1 MIPFIRHGI
10 GYGRQTLVRLS
21 KSSSGTQMVATRCP
35 VLLQQNASHRKSTA
49 LRLMSTSISRTDV
62 TPSSLLLLIVP
73 ISTFCLGTWQY
84 QRRKWKLNLIAEL
97 EEKTKAPP
105 VELPQDLYELNDL
118 EYQRVKLKGTFDHS
132 REVFLGPRPLMIGGD
147 INTQGSGL
155 ISSGQSG
162 YLVITPFK
170 LADRDLEILVNRGW
184 VARKHKNPESRLE
197 GQVKGTVSLTAV
209 VRKHENRAPFMP
221 DNSKGSPIF
230 TFRDVTTMSEMLGT
244 APVFLD
250 AVDTFPGGPAG
261 GQTRVTLRNEHLSYM
276 FTWYSLSLATAFMWY
291 HRFIRGKPLM

>member
-1 MIPFIRHGI
+1 
-10 GYGRQTLVRLS
+10 
-21 KSSSGTQMVATRCP
+21 MVATRCP
-35 VLLQQNASHRKSTA
+35 ALLQRNASHRKSIS
-49 LRLMSTSISRTDV
+49 LQMMSTSVSRTDV
-62 TPSSLLLLIVP
+62 TPSSIFLLIVP

-97 EEKTKAPP
+97 EEKTMTPP
-105 VELPQDLYELNDL
+105 VDLPQDLYELNDL
-118 EYQRVKLKGTFDHS
+118 EYQRVKLTGTFDHS
-132 REVFLGPRPLMIGGD
+132 REVFLGPRPLMVGGD
-147 INTQGSGL
+147 IDTQGSGL

-162 YLVITPFK
+162 YLVVTPFK

-184 VARKHKNPESRLE
+184 VARKYKNPASRLE
-197 GQVKGTVSLTAV
+197 GQVKGEVSLTAV

-221 DNSKGSPIF
+221 DTSKGSLIF

-244 APVFLD
+244 ASVFLD
-250 AVDTFPGGPAG
+250 AVETFPGGPIG